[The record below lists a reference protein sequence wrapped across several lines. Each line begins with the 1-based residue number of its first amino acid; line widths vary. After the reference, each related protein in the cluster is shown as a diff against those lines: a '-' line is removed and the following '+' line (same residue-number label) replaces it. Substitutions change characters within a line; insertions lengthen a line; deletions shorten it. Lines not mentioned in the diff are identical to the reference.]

1 MNASSGKVRI
11 RVDGEPVEAPAGT
24 TLAAALIGSGRAAF
38 RASVT
43 GMPRGP
49 VCGMGICFECCVAV
63 DGRPHVRSC
72 LTVCRDGMDVRL
84 RGESP

>member
-1 MNASSGKVRI
+1 MSGEIAPVRI
-11 RVDGEPVEAPAGT
+11 RVDGKAVEAPAGA
-24 TLAAALIGSGRAAF
+24 TLAAALIASGQAAF

-49 VCGMGICFECCVAV
+49 VCGMGICFECCVSV

-72 LTVCRDGMDVRL
+72 LTVCRDGMEVET
-84 RGESP
+84 G